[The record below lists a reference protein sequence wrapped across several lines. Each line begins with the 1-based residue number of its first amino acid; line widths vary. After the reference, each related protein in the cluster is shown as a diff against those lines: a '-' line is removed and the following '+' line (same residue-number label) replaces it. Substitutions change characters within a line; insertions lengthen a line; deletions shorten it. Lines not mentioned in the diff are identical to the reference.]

1 MPRYLIEALTDAS
14 PFSGERVGLSKSKLV
29 DIVDASSPEEAAGK
43 AKNGCSVLALQV
55 GIRFRV
61 TPIDHAQAVEVWARY
76 EHPDAPGERGAQY
89 GDVVVM
95 RA

>member
-1 MPRYLIEALTDAS
+1 MPRYLIEALTDAH
-14 PFSGERVGLSKSKLV
+14 PFTGERVGLGKSKLLS
-29 DIVDASSPEEAAGK
+29 IVDASSPEEAVGK
-43 AKNGCSVLALQV
+43 AKGGCSVLSLQV

-61 TPIDHAQAVEVWARY
+61 TPLDHKQAVEVWARY